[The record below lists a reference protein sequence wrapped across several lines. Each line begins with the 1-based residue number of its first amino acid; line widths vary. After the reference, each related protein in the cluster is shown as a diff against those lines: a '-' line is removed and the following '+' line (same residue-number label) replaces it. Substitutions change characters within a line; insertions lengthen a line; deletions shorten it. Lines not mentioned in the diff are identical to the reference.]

1 MGGTTVIPDYSDAL
15 LTIQAMRKKAQ
26 DALLRHDWK
35 TACDCADEIVVA
47 ARGMKMYALDQ
58 LDKVKV

>member
-1 MGGTTVIPDYSDAL
+1 MIPDYSEAL

-35 TACDCADEIVVA
+35 TACDCADEIFVA

-58 LDKVKV
+58 LEKKTNADKR